1 MKQITRGGRE
11 APDKHHTALYNAVSH
26 SCKLPVILDMFVYF
40 LFHALKTRGE
50 TQMYLYVHIFFNAG
64 GWRWVGGIDLQ
75 VSPRCRYSAV

>member
-40 LFHALKTRGE
+40 LFHALKTREE
-50 TQMYLYVHIFFNAG
+50 TQMYLYVHIFLTQA
-64 GWRWVGGIDLQ
+64 VGRNWLTGQ
-75 VSPRCRYSAV
+75 SKV